1 MVSIITAL
9 FRIIG
14 FLEGLSYLLLILI
27 AVPVKY
33 IFNLPS
39 MVKYLGL
46 PHGILFII
54 YLLASVIMKK
64 NNKWVKNNFILVLIA
79 SIIPFGTF
87 VVDYKLKNNKIIR

>member
-9 FRIIG
+9 FRVIG

-33 IFNLPS
+33 IFNSPS
-39 MVKYLGL
+39 MVKYLGM
-46 PHGILFII
+46 PDGVLFIL
-54 YLLASVIMKK
+54 YLLASIIIRK
-64 NNKWVKNNFILVLIA
+64 NNQWVKNNFFLVLIA

-87 VVDYKLKNNKIIR
+87 VVDYKLKK